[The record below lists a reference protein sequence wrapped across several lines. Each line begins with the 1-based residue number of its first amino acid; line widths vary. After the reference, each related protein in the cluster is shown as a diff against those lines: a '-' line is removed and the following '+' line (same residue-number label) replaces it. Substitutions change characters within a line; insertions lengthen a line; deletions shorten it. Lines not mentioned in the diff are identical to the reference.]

1 MKLWP
6 NIKELKDYRADD
18 RHFTS
23 KEEMDLIHEKLHF
36 DEATDDD
43 LFNYRTLVVCIW
55 REMRDHA
62 EADGK
67 PDEADEIW
75 NAMMSITA
83 VIDDEMWKRG
93 MAL

>member
-1 MKLWP
+1 MKLFP
-6 NIKELKDYRADD
+6 NLKEIKDYRPAD

-23 KEEMDLIHEKLHF
+23 KEEIDLIHEKLHF

-55 REMRDHA
+55 REMRQIAETDGNIN
-62 EADGK
+62 EAD
-67 PDEADEIW
+67 AIW

-93 MAL
+93 MAM